1 MTDQNTKI
9 NPVEKIIHG
18 LFNIQNS
25 EIIQKSNALMD
36 RLDETYHIE
45 KITLESLLQELSP
58 KIDQE
63 IIKTAKQGNL
73 TPVAGDLKI
82 SVKDDKHLSIFWEFY
97 YTDSNN
103 KYHKTQSEKV
113 IDNSFLTD
121 DSITRIKTQPLAFP
135 INPPSIKG

>member
-1 MTDQNTKI
+1 M
-9 NPVEKIIHG
+9 
-18 LFNIQNS
+18 
-25 EIIQKSNALMD
+25 
-36 RLDETYHIE
+36 
-45 KITLESLLQELSP
+45 
-58 KIDQE
+58 
-63 IIKTAKQGNL
+63 L

-135 INPPSIKG
+135 IDPPSIKG